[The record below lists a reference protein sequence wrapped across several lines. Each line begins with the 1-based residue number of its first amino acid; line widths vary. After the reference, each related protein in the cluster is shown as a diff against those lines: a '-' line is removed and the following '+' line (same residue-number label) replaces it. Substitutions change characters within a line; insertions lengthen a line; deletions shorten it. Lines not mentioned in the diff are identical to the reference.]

1 MSTDV
6 LLFQAALVAY
16 FVGTLGYL
24 ASLAVKRVGPARV
37 SAWVLL
43 AAFVLQAF
51 SFGTRAL
58 GSGMVPVLNLPEALS
73 FLAWL
78 VTGSYL
84 VIQWKAK
91 VKILGVFVAPVALL
105 LMIGASAGC
114 DGIVGDIAGLRSLK
128 GGLVTVHVILSIM
141 AEALFA
147 IAGCAGLVYLIQDD
161 FLKQRKVTWFS
172 RMLPSLGDL
181 DRINH
186 LCLLIGFPLLTLGV
200 IAGSIW
206 ARVVWGSHWDWDP
219 KQVWTLIVWFVYAV
233 LLHQRLAIGWNGR
246 KAAIWSVAAALILFF
261 MLIGVDAFHVTSHR
275 FE

>member
-1 MSTDV
+1 MSMDV
-6 LLFQAALVAY
+6 LLFQAALAAY
-16 FVGTLGYL
+16 FISTLGYL
-24 ASLAVKRVGPARV
+24 TSLAAKRVGPARA

-43 AAFVLQAF
+43 AAFVLHAF
-51 SFGTRAL
+51 AFAFRAA
-58 GSGMVPVLNLPEALS
+58 GIGMVPVLNLPEALS

-78 VTGSYL
+78 VAGSYL

-91 VKILGVFVAPVALL
+91 VKILGVFIAPVALL
-105 LMIGASAGC
+105 LMIGASAGYG
-114 DGIVGDIAGLRSLK
+114 GITGDIAILRTLK

-141 AEALFA
+141 GEALFA
-147 IAGCAGLVYLIQDD
+147 IAGCAGLVYLIQND
-161 FLKQRKVTWFS
+161 FLKHRKVTWFS

-186 LCLLIGFPLLTLGV
+186 FCLLIGFPLLTLGV

-246 KAAIWSVAAALILFF
+246 KAAVWSVAATLILFF
-261 MLIGVDAFHVTSHR
+261 MLIGVNAFHVTSHR
-275 FE
+275 FV